1 MEAPHALLAGVAVA
15 QPFNTA
21 CAFGQESQLLLNRNG
36 DMVYF
41 LYMNVQLPG
50 MVACDPK
57 EENCAG
63 LAAGGQFPVYMDNG
77 GACAPCEKADTA
89 AYLEYLQDDF
99 NDLSDDQKI
108 VALKEA
114 KDQWRRK
121 EYGAGTELSCCT
133 EGDADCPD
141 TVCPELGDTW
151 CHWVNDVGHFA
162 IQKAKL
168 VIGGQQV
175 DQLLGTFL
183 MLWEELTGKS
193 GRRLEMT
200 GRRYTRA
207 QLCCDSR
214 EKKTLYVPLPFFFT
228 LTSGSALPLASLA
241 YHGVQINIEFEQFTK
256 LVVVALGVVVRN
268 AQTGLGLTGA
278 DLKAELEV
286 TYCFLDNPEREKF
299 SSSHFEQLIVQTQHY
314 FHSDSRATC
323 RIPLSFNHPTL
334 RSSSPS
340 AASARSA
347 ATTGPTCP
355 ASTAATRSR
364 TPSSCSTRPRASA
377 RRTPSSTCC
386 VQPYQ
391 HHSNVPELL
400 PVHDVLRPQ
409 PRELVRAVGLVQ
421 PIAHR
426 PCRAQD
432 RGPARP
438 RQRELHH
445 HGLLALVEHHAL
457 PRRGGWRGVP
467 IEYYAIPGIRITCPA
482 SIFPNPDIFFFEK
495 LLPGIGSLA
504 PLSHL
509 SKSRLFF

>member
-1 MEAPHALLAGVAVA
+1 MALYDILAQGMIDKALTA
-15 QPFNTA
+15 NPQSTFWRSTWKRHTRFSLESFTQPFNTA

-41 LYMNVQLPG
+41 LYLKLQLPG
-50 MVACDPK
+50 LVACDPK
-57 EENCAG
+57 EDNCPG

-193 GRRLEMT
+193 GRRLLEMT

-241 YHGVQINIEFEQFTK
+241 YHGVQINVEFEQFTK
-256 LVVVALGVVVRN
+256 LVVVSRSGVVVRN
-268 AQTGLGLTGA
+268 AQTGLGLTNA

-299 SSSHFEQLIVQTQHY
+299 SSSHFEQLMVQTQHY

-334 RSSSPS
+334 EILFAVRRQCQERCNNWSNLSGLDGRDPIEN
-340 AASARSA
+340 AELLLN
-347 ATTGPTCP
+347 
-355 ASTAATRSR
+355 ST
-364 TPSSCSTRPRASA
+364 PRFGKKDALFY
-377 RRTPSSTCC
+377 RC

-391 HHSNVPELL
+391 HHSNVPELFL
-400 PVHDVLRPQ
+400 YTMCFALNPENSSEPSGSCNLSRIDHV
-409 PRELVRAVGLVQ
+409 ELKIEVQ
-421 PIAHR
+421 PALANENYTIMVFSR
-426 PCRAQD
+426 SWNIMRY
-432 RGPARP
+432 
-438 RQRELHH
+438 RE
-445 HGLLALVEHHAL
+445 
-457 PRRGGWRGVP
+457 GVAGAA
-467 IEYYAIPGIRITCPA
+467 YQ
-482 SIFPNPDIFFFEK
+482 
-495 LLPGIGSLA
+495 
-504 PLSHL
+504 
-509 SKSRLFF
+509 